1 MSLDYQEIG
10 KRIARCRKR
19 KGLKQAEVEERA
31 EIGQKYLS
39 SIERAI
45 SIPSLEVLMRIAD
58 VLETTPDEFLV
69 GSARFHDE
77 AWRNVAEKLR
87 GLNEEQLNIA
97 DKMIDFIAENL

>member
-77 AWRNVAEKLR
+77 AWKNVAEKLR